1 MSHPTQEVQLLK
13 SLRFLGRLYPEI
25 DAVYLFGSRA
35 SGKSGS
41 LSDVDIGVLLNM
53 DRVKPK
59 DLFRTRL
66 NLITQA
72 METCGRSNVDL
83 VLLNEATPLLAY
95 EVINGGKLAY
105 ERNHQ
110 HRVFYEADALRR
122 YFDFQPF
129 FYTARQYLKRH
140 LREGSYG
147 G

>member
-1 MSHPTQEVQLLK
+1 MRNRAQELQLLK
-13 SLRFLGRLYPEI
+13 SLRSLGRIYPEI

-35 SGKSGS
+35 TGKSGP
-41 LSDVDIGVLLNM
+41 LSDIDIGVLLNT
-53 DRVKPK
+53 DHVRPK

-83 VLLNEATPLLAY
+83 VLLNEAGPLLAY
-95 EVINGGKLAY
+95 EVVHDGKLAY
-105 ERNHQ
+105 ERNRQ
-110 HRVFYEADALRR
+110 RRVSYEADTLRR

-129 FYTARQYLKRH
+129 FHTIRQYLKKH
-140 LREGSYG
+140 LREGTYG